1 LAIWLPNYGSPTKLK
16 KISKYNLKAKLVIGF
31 IYKDEAIFIKARQ
44 KLRKKFGKVDFI
56 SIAMDFNYTD
66 YYEAE
71 MGKGL
76 KRRFMSFTKLIP
88 IQDLYR
94 IKLYTNR
101 LEKKFL
107 TGKSRQVNIDPGYLN
122 LAKLVLATT
131 KDYAHR
137 IFLGKGIFA
146 EIALSFKGNSFSANE
161 WTYPDYRSNEYIG
174 IFNQIR
180 KLYAP

>member
-1 LAIWLPNYGSPTKLK
+1 MK
-16 KISKYNLKAKLVIGF
+16 KIGKYNFKVKLLIGF
-31 IYKDEAIFIKARQ
+31 IYKDEAIFIKAKE
-44 KLRKKFGKVDFI
+44 KLRKKFGKTDFE
-56 SIAMDFNYTD
+56 SASLNFNCTD
-66 YYEAE
+66 HYQAE
-71 MGKGL
+71 MGQGL
-76 KRRFMSFTKLIP
+76 KRRFISFTKLIP

-107 TGKSRQVNIDPGYLN
+107 TGKARQVNIDPGYLD

-146 EIALSFKGNSFSANE
+146 EITLSYRGDSFSVNE
-161 WTYPDYRSNEYIG
+161 WTYPDYRSQEYID

-180 KLYAP
+180 KLY

>member
-1 LAIWLPNYGSPTKLK
+1 MSRFKILK
-16 KISKYNLKAKLVIGF
+16 KIGKHNLKVKLIIGF
-31 IYKDEAIFIKARQ
+31 IYQDEAIFIKAKE
-44 KLRKKFGKVDFI
+44 KLIKRFGKVDFV
-56 SIAMDFNYTD
+56 SAGMDFNYTD
-66 YYEAE
+66 YYAVE
-71 MGKGL
+71 MGKAL
-76 KRRFMSFTKLIP
+76 KRRFISFAKLIP

-101 LEKKFL
+101 LERKFL
-107 TGKSRQVNIDPGYLN
+107 AAKLRQVNIDPGYID

-137 IFLGKGIFA
+137 IFVRKGIFA
-146 EIALSFKGNSFSANE
+146 EITLSFRANTFSANA
-161 WTYPDYRSNEYIG
+161 WTYPDYCSNEYIT

>member
-1 LAIWLPNYGSPTKLK
+1 LK
-16 KISKYNLKAKLVIGF
+16 KNRKYNLKVKLVIGF
-31 IYKDEAIFIKARQ
+31 IYKDEAIFIKAKE
-44 KLRKKFGKVDFI
+44 KLKKKFGKVDFT
-56 SIAMDFNYTD
+56 SVCMDFNYTD
-66 YYEAE
+66 YYEPE

-76 KRRFMSFTKLIP
+76 KRRFISFTELIP

-101 LEKKFL
+101 LETKFL
-107 TGKSRQVNIDPGYLN
+107 TARNRQVNIDPGYLN

-137 IFLGKGIFA
+137 IFLRKGIFA
-146 EIALSFKGNSFSANE
+146 EITLSFRGNSFSANE
-161 WTYPDYRSNEYIG
+161 WTYPDYRSKEYID

-180 KLYAP
+180 KLYAS

>member
-1 LAIWLPNYGSPTKLK
+1 LK
-16 KISKYNLKAKLVIGF
+16 KIGKSKFKVKLVIGF
-31 IYKDEAIFIKARQ
+31 IYKDEAIFIKAKE
-44 KLRKKFGKVDFI
+44 KLRKKFGKTDFE
-56 SIAMDFNYTD
+56 SASLDFNCTD
-66 YYEAE
+66 HYQAE
-71 MGKGL
+71 MGPGL
-76 KRRFMSFTKLIP
+76 KRRFISFTQRIP

-107 TGKSRQVNIDPGYLN
+107 TGKLRQVNIDPGYLD

-146 EIALSFKGNSFSANE
+146 EITLAYKGDSFSANA
-161 WTYPDYRSNEYIG
+161 WTYPDYCSNEYIS

-180 KLYAP
+180 KLY

>member
-1 LAIWLPNYGSPTKLK
+1 MR
-16 KISKYNLKAKLVIGF
+16 KIRKYNLKVKLVVGF
-31 IYKDEAIFIKARQ
+31 IYKDEAIFIKAKE
-44 KLRKKFGKVDFI
+44 KLIKKFGKVDFV
-56 SIAMDFNYTD
+56 SDCLDFNYTD
-66 YYEAE
+66 YYESE

-76 KRRFMSFTKLIP
+76 KRRFISFTKLIP

-101 LEKKFL
+101 LEIKFL
-107 TGKSRQVNIDPGYLN
+107 AAKSRQVNIDPGYLD

-137 IFLGKGIFA
+137 IFLRKGIFA
-146 EIALSFKGNSFSANE
+146 EITLSFRVNSFSANE
-161 WTYPDYRSNEYIG
+161 WTYPDYRSKEYID

-180 KLYAP
+180 KLYLP